1 MATRLHVSLFQR
13 AELLARLRR
22 LRQRGPG
29 LLFSNPRTFSSDSG
43 IRRRGDCAARQ
54 CASVSTS
61 ELRKR
66 SCGSFGWDGNCKVEP
81 PLSFDVVLFGPLE
94 NEISQINLRVFVQ
107 NSPLTKTR
115 QYSDSSIALFS
126 AIYRWQLDCIANR
139 ERRRTK
145 DQGRAKV
152 LRIRRSANGEVVFSL
167 SGRMCLEDIAE
178 LETQIKSEASGRQL
192 VLDLRHVTL
201 VGQDAI
207 AFLARCEADNI
218 TLKNCAAYVREW
230 ITRQRES
237 S

>member
-1 MATRLHVSLFQR
+1 M
-13 AELLARLRR
+13 
-22 LRQRGPG
+22 
-29 LLFSNPRTFSSDSG
+29 
-43 IRRRGDCAARQ
+43 
-54 CASVSTS
+54 
-61 ELRKR
+61 
-66 SCGSFGWDGNCKVEP
+66 SFGIDVQAQETPLWFGCSVGGDGNCKVEP
-81 PLSFDVVLFGPLE
+81 PLSFDAVLFGPLE
-94 NEISQINLRVFVQ
+94 NEISQISLRVFVQ

-115 QYSDSSIALFS
+115 QYSDSSMALFS

-145 DQGRAKV
+145 GQGRGKM
-152 LRIRRSANGEVVFSL
+152 LRIRRSSNGEVVFSL
-167 SGRMCLEDIAE
+167 SGRMSLENIAE
-178 LETQIKSEASGRQL
+178 LETQIRSEASGRQL

-207 AFLARCEADNI
+207 AFLARCEADNV

>member
-1 MATRLHVSLFQR
+1 MAGRI
-13 AELLARLRR
+13 
-22 LRQRGPG
+22 
-29 LLFSNPRTFSSDSG
+29 PRTPARSS
-43 IRRRGDCAARQ
+43 GDLAIG
-54 CASVSTS
+54 TIFDG
-61 ELRKR
+61 
-66 SCGSFGWDGNCKVEP
+66 SCRSFGWDGNCKVEP
-81 PLSFDVVLFGPLE
+81 PLSFDVVLYGPLE

-115 QYSDSSIALFS
+115 QYSDSSMALFS
-126 AIYRWQLDCIANR
+126 AIYRWQLDCSANR

-145 DQGRAKV
+145 DQERGKM
-152 LRIRRSANGEVVFSL
+152 LRIRRSVNGEVVFWL
-167 SGRMCLEDIAE
+167 SGRMSLEDIAE

-218 TLKNCAAYVREW
+218 TLENCAAYVREW

>member
-1 MATRLHVSLFQR
+1 VG
-13 AELLARLRR
+13 RR
-22 LRQRGPG
+22 I
-29 LLFSNPRTFSSDSG
+29 PRTPARSS
-43 IRRRGDCAARQ
+43 GDLAIGTIFDGRMW
-54 CASVSTS
+54 SV
-61 ELRKR
+61 
-66 SCGSFGWDGNCKVEP
+66 CWGGNCKVAP
-81 PLSFDVVLFGPLE
+81 PLSFDVVLFGSLE
-94 NEISQINLRVFVQ
+94 NEISQINLRVLYRIHQ
-107 NSPLTKTR
+107 LTKPR
-115 QYSDSSIALFS
+115 QSPDSSIALVS
-126 AIYRWQLDCIANR
+126 AIYRWQPDCTANH

-145 DQGRAKV
+145 DQERGKM
-152 LRIRRSANGEVVFSL
+152 LRIRRSVNGEVVFSL
-167 SGRMCLEDIAE
+167 SGRMSLEDIAE